1 MQVIGNTIQCMQ
13 FFKAGCLKANRMKTD
28 RGRSERKQKYPR
40 ISECMEMAAA
50 LENEEQIE
58 SDRRSSSKHKIS
70 TESGQNASIP
80 HIL

>member
-1 MQVIGNTIQCMQ
+1 MQ

-40 ISECMEMAAA
+40 ISEYMEMAAA

-70 TESGQNASIP
+70 MESGQNASIP